1 MTTTVITGANR
12 GIGLALTSLCA
23 ARGHQVFALCRKS
36 TPALTSLQVEVI
48 EDIDVADAKSPN
60 KVSQALSGR
69 SIDCLINN
77 AGILRNETLGSLD
90 FDSIDAQWQVNA
102 LGPLRLTEALLPQMT
117 RPSKIAFITSRMGS
131 MRDNASGGYY
141 GYRMSK
147 AALNAAAVS
156 LARDLQP
163 RDVYVAILHP
173 GLVGTEMIGGHGD
186 ITPEIAAERLMQRID
201 NLTAETSGTFL
212 HSNGETLPW

>member
-1 MTTTVITGANR
+1 
-12 GIGLALTSLCA
+12 
-23 ARGHQVFALCRKS
+23 
-36 TPALTSLQVEVI
+36 LQVEVI